1 MFDKRKFRFLLRKGE
16 RNFIS
21 ESMVTM
27 VLRLKKE
34 KAKELLKELEN
45 QGYIELFGI
54 KNRWRVAM
62 RGKVLAHETFEKVY
76 KVESIR
82 KHLDL
87 LIERVDFINSSRK
100 FPYSIGKIRVLGE
113 YPIKNRSNGIRI
125 VYTLVKKK
133 LSEEEFDKIASKLR
147 AKSKRHFYN
156 YVEYL
161 LYPET
166 ATYEALKSR
175 SHILKLRKV
184 EEKEMDVI
192 PGHILFDC
200 TTNLNRKM

>member
-1 MFDKRKFRFLLRKGE
+1 
-16 RNFIS
+16 
-21 ESMVTM
+21 
-27 VLRLKKE
+27 
-34 KAKELLKELEN
+34 
-45 QGYIELFGI
+45 
-54 KNRWRVAM
+54 
-62 RGKVLAHETFEKVY
+62 
-76 KVESIR
+76 VE
-82 KHLDL
+82 D
-87 LIERVDFINSSRK
+87 
-100 FPYSIGKIRVLGE
+100 
-113 YPIKNRSNGIRI
+113 

-133 LSEEEFDKIASKLR
+133 LSKEEFDKIASKLR

-161 LYPET
+161 FYPEA

-192 PGHILFDC
+192 PGHILFDG